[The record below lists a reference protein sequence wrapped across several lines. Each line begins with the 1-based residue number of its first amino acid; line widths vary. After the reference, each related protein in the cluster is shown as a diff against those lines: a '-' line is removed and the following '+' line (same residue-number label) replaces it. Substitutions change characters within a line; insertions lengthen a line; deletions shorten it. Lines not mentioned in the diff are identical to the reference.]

1 MSSQSLKRQ
10 GRDTDMS
17 IAINLKAKPGKL
29 KKIKVYPSHQLDI
42 NTTGSET
49 KLDKNPTDMEG
60 EVPPLTKIKND
71 KVGIPEGMEGVEGAL
86 EVDEAKTQ
94 WSSVENG
101 HNRNSPTKPHR
112 RRYCPDEACIMRL
125 LITLAF
131 IFSLINFV
139 LTLMILFNRGVNK
152 SCTCQ
157 EKNQAL
163 GKVLVTE
170 HFDI

>member
-1 MSSQSLKRQ
+1 
-10 GRDTDMS
+10 MS

-29 KKIKVYPSHQLDI
+29 KKIKVYPSPQLDI

-49 KLDKNPTDMEG
+49 KLDKDPADMED
-60 EVPPLTKIKND
+60 EVPPLGVPIKKD
-71 KVGIPEGMEGVEGAL
+71 KVGTPEGMEGVEGAL

-131 IFSLINFV
+131 IFSLINFC
-139 LTLMILFNRGVNK
+139 LTLMILFNPGVNK

-157 EKNQAL
+157 EKSQAL